1 MINESIHQEAITII
15 NIYVSNIRT
24 LKYIKKILTD
34 LKEKIHKMMIVRDF
48 NTPLSKM
55 VKSPR
60 QISVRKHWTQTIL

>member
-15 NIYVSNIRT
+15 TIYVSNIRT
-24 LKYIKKILTD
+24 PKYIKKILTD
-34 LKEKIHKMMIVRDF
+34 LKEKMHKMMIVRDF

-60 QISVRKHWTQTIL
+60 QKDRIQT

>member
-24 LKYIKKILTD
+24 PKYIKKILTD

-60 QISVRKHWTQTIL
+60 QISVRKHWIQTIL

>member
-24 LKYIKKILTD
+24 PKYIKKILTD
-34 LKEKIHKMMIVRDF
+34 LKEKIHKIVRDF

-60 QISVRKHWTQTIL
+60 QISVRKHWIQTIL